1 MRARATGTDNMGV
14 LVGGLIEGSLGSRAR
29 LVAAMADS
37 QDEVRAGARGMPLLC
52 SRILQNGPAN

>member
-1 MRARATGTDNMGV
+1 MGV